1 MHHMDKRWIIQ
12 PPSSSNMIESLVQA
26 IGVDEA
32 IAVLLAQKGISNFDQ
47 AKSYFRPSLEELPS
61 PFLMKGMDKAVERL
75 LHAMGNQE
83 NILIYGDYD
92 VDGTTSVAL
101 VYGFLKRY
109 YDKLQFYIPDRHQ
122 EGYGVSQQAIHWAME
137 KGISLLIT
145 LDCGIKDIASIQ
157 QAQAAGI
164 DVIVCDHHEPGE
176 GLHPA
181 YAVINPKQ
189 KDCPYPFKELSG
201 CGVGFKF
208 LQAFLIQQGISLHEL
223 YNQLDLVAI
232 SIACDLV
239 PLIGENRILAYHG
252 LQKINTNPSAGV
264 QAMMQVAN
272 LPTKMGI
279 SELVF
284 GLGPRLNAAGRIDH
298 GSLAV
303 RLLLA
308 EDIASALPLAH
319 QIEQKNSMRRH
330 LDSTITAEAMQLLE
344 ASTCNLTA
352 KTTVLFKE
360 DWHKGVIGIVASRC
374 IERYYRPTI
383 ILTASGNKATGS
395 ARSVIGYNIYEA
407 ISACADLL
415 DRYGGHAYAAG
426 LTLPIENVQAF
437 QERFEQVV
445 ASTIAPEMLTP
456 IQPIDLWIPIEKVNA
471 KFYNILR
478 QMAPF
483 GNGNMSPVF
492 ASEPLVASRFSILKE
507 NHLKLVIQQ
516 TPTGEEIETIGFGLA
531 QYAPLVS
538 DRKPFRMA
546 YTIETNDYM
555 GNVKLQLQI
564 KGLQGISLP

>member
-1 MHHMDKRWIIQ
+1 MNKRWIVQ
-12 PPSSSNMIESLVQA
+12 PPPASSTIESLVET
-26 IGVDEA
+26 IGIDEPLA
-32 IAVLLAQKGISNFDQ
+32 ALLAQKGISNFNE
-47 AKSYFRPSLEELPS
+47 AKSYFRPSLDELPN
-61 PFLMKGMDKAVERL
+61 PFLMKGMNQAVERL
-75 LHAMGNQE
+75 LRAIGNQE

-101 VYGFLKRY
+101 VYGFLQKY
-109 YDKLQFYIPDRHQ
+109 GDKIQFYIPDRHQ
-122 EGYGVSQQAIHWAME
+122 EGYGVSKQAINWAIE
-137 KGISLLIT
+137 SQISLMIT

-157 QAQAAGI
+157 EAQAAGI

-176 GLHPA
+176 GLPPA
-181 YAVINPKQ
+181 YAVLNPKQ
-189 KDCPYPFKELSG
+189 RDCPYPFKELSG
-201 CGVGFKF
+201 CGVGFKL
-208 LQAFLIQQGISLHEL
+208 LQALVIQQGIPPTDL
-223 YNQLDLVAI
+223 YKYIDLVTI

-239 PLIGENRILAYHG
+239 PLVGENRILAYYG

-264 QAMMQVAN
+264 QTLMQVAK
-272 LPTKMGI
+272 LPMKMGI
-279 SELVF
+279 SQLVF

-303 RLLLA
+303 KLLLA
-308 EDIASALPLAH
+308 KDIAAALPLAY
-319 QIEQKNSMRRH
+319 QLEEKNGMRRQ

-344 ASTCNLTA
+344 GSACNLTS

-395 ARSVIGYNIYEA
+395 ARSVVGYNIYEA
-407 ISACADLL
+407 IAACADLL

-426 LTLPIENVQAF
+426 LTLPLENVQAF

-445 ASTIAPEMLTP
+445 ANTIAPEMLTP
-456 IQPIDLWIPIEKVNA
+456 IEQIDLPIPIEKVNA

-483 GNGNMSPVF
+483 GIGNMNPVF
-492 ASEPLVASRFSILKE
+492 TSEPLIASRFSILKE

-516 TPTGEEIETIGFGLA
+516 STTGEEIEAIGFGLA
-531 QYAPLVS
+531 KNVPLIS

-546 YTIETNDYM
+546 YTIETNDYL
-555 GNVKLQLQI
+555 GNVKLQLHI
-564 KGLQGISLP
+564 KGLQGI